1 MANAIVKTSPLTGL
15 AKPAGNNVR
24 MEERP
29 FVGKVTL
36 RGNPEDKKFLKAAE
50 DVLGVAL
57 PLEANTFNAGATYT
71 AYWVGPNEWQIY
83 TPEDGQNAL
92 VAALRAALD
101 GMHAQVVDVSDYYV
115 VIRISGPAAREVLK
129 KGSPLDVHPRAF
141 KAGEVRG
148 TRFANATIQLSQVDD
163 EPTFDVQIRWSFAD
177 YLWNYFLESAKEFG

>member
-1 MANAIVKTSPLTGL
+1 MANSITKTSPLDGL
-15 AKPAGNNVR
+15 AKPAGSNVR

-36 RGNPEDKKFLKAAE
+36 RGNPEDKKFLKAVE

-57 PLEANTFNAGATYT
+57 PLKPCSFNSGATYT
-71 AYWVGPNEWQIY
+71 AYWVGPDEWQIY

-92 VAALRAALD
+92 VTALRAALE
-101 GMHAQVVDVSDYYV
+101 GMHSQVVDVSDYYV
-115 VIRISGPAAREVLK
+115 VIRISGPAAREVLM

-141 KAGEVRG
+141 QAGQVRG

-163 EPTFDVQIRWSFAD
+163 APTFDVQIRWSFAE
-177 YLWNYFLESAKEFG
+177 YLWNYFLEAAKEFG